1 MDWQLLFLCSLTFI
15 IHLVGTLAYSARIA
29 GVRTGKIALSFTL
42 FNILVLLSRTSNTF
56 QAPVLA
62 KRIENQLGTPA
73 SAHLLTDLHW
83 LLFSAAFANLLGM
96 LLIPTFQRLFSRAVV
111 RYNADRSMP
120 RLLSHALSAGG
131 WHQIRQNFKLPAWKN
146 LGRLTSTRPVS
157 PGLMLANMLSVALWT
172 VAVFAALYAGF
183 LHPQLRNTAG
193 QLSAVINGTATILM
207 FLLIDPS
214 LSMLTDDVA
223 EGKASEAHFRKSVIW
238 LAASRF
244 AGTLLAQILLLP
256 AAILIA
262 SVAKYI

>member
-15 IHLVGTLAYSARIA
+15 IHLIGTLAYSARIA

-42 FNILVLLSRTSNTF
+42 FNILVLLSRTSNGF

-62 KRIENQLGTPA
+62 KRIESQLGTPA
-73 SAHLLTDLHW
+73 SAHLLTDLRW
-83 LLFSAAFANLLGM
+83 LLFTAAFANLLGM

-111 RYNADRSMP
+111 SYNADRSMP
-120 RLLSHALSAGG
+120 RLFSRTLSASGR
-131 WHQIRQNFKLPAWKN
+131 HQVRQNFKLPAWGN
-146 LGRLTSTRPVS
+146 LSQLTSARAIS
-157 PGLMLANMLSVALWT
+157 PGLLLANMLSVALWT

-183 LHPQLRNTAG
+183 LHPHLRNTAG
-193 QLSAVINGTATILM
+193 QLSTVINGTATFLM

-214 LSMLTDDVA
+214 LSVMTDDVA
-223 EGKASEAHFRKSVIW
+223 GGKTSQAHFRKSVVW

-244 AGTLLAQILLLP
+244 AGTLLAQLLLLP

-262 SVAKYI
+262 FVAKYI